1 MKKKNVLILGISGQD
16 GSYLAHYLLQKKYRV
31 IGISRKKKNIN
42 NHLKLNIKKKII
54 IKNFNY
60 IDYKGLEKVIV
71 TYKVDEIYFFAGQPK
86 PNISNNK
93 IIETL
98 YSNVIPVYNIIDI
111 IIKHNKK
118 IKFFN
123 SSSCEIFKATKKSL
137 NENSIKEPNS
147 IYALSKL
154 ISFEMVKFFRE
165 KFSLKIC
172 SGILFHHES
181 ILRERD
187 FILKKIILGV
197 NKIKKNK
204 MKYLTLGDINISRD
218 WGWAPEY
225 VRLMHLI
232 LNRNKTDD
240 YIIATGKTTKL
251 RDVLKKI
258 FQYYDVNLRGHIKYE
273 KNLFRKFDSKIRKAN
288 IYKIKKNL
296 KWIPKYNI
304 DDVLFNLINKKV
316 F

>member
-16 GSYLAHYLLQKKYRV
+16 GTYLAHYLLKKKYRV
-31 IGISRKKKNIN
+31 IGISRRQKKIK
-42 NHLKLNIKKKII
+42 NHLKLNIEKKII
-54 IKNFNY
+54 IKNFDY
-60 IDYKGLEKVIV
+60 IDYENLKKVIM

-86 PNISNNK
+86 PNISNYK

-98 YSNVIPVYNIIDI
+98 YSNIIPVYNIIDI
-111 IIKHNKK
+111 IIKNNKK

-123 SSSCEIFKATKKSL
+123 SSSCEIFKATKKAL
-137 NENSIKEPNS
+137 DENSQKEPNS

-154 ISFEMVKFFRE
+154 VSFEMVKFFRE

-181 ILRERD
+181 ILREKD
-187 FILKKIILGV
+187 YILRKIIAGAE
-197 NKIKKNK
+197 KIKKNK
-204 MKYLTLGDINISRD
+204 LKFLTLGDIYISRD

-225 VRLMHLI
+225 VKLMHLI
-232 LNRNKTDD
+232 LNKHKTDD

-251 RDVLKKI
+251 IDVLKKT
-258 FQYYDVNLRGHIKYE
+258 FQYYDLDWRKHIKYE
-273 KNLFRKFDSKIRKAN
+273 KNLFRKFDSKTRKAN
-288 IYKIKKNL
+288 IYKLKNDL
-296 KWIPKYNI
+296 KWKPKFNI
-304 DDVLFNLINKKV
+304 DNVLFNLINEKM

>member
-31 IGISRKKKNIN
+31 IGISRKQKNIK
-42 NHLKLNIKKKII
+42 NHLKLNIKNKII

-60 IDYKGLEKVIV
+60 IDYKSLEKVIV

-181 ILRERD
+181 ILREKD
-187 FILKKIILGV
+187 FILKKIISGV
-197 NKIKKNK
+197 SEIKKNK

-232 LNRNKTDD
+232 LNRNKIDD

-251 RDVLKKI
+251 REILKKI
-258 FQYYDVNLRGHIKYE
+258 FQYYAINLRGRIKYE

-288 IYKIKKNL
+288 IHKIKKDL

>member
-31 IGISRKKKNIN
+31 IGISRKKKNIK

-60 IDYKGLEKVIV
+60 IDYKSLEKVIV

-181 ILRERD
+181 ILREKD
-187 FILKKIILGV
+187 FILKKIISGV
-197 NKIKKNK
+197 SEIKKNK

-225 VRLMHLI
+225 VRLMHLM
-232 LNRNKTDD
+232 LNRNKIDD

-251 RDVLKKI
+251 REILKKT
-258 FQYYDVNLRGHIKYE
+258 FQYYAVNLRGRIKYE

-288 IYKIKKNL
+288 IHKIKKDL